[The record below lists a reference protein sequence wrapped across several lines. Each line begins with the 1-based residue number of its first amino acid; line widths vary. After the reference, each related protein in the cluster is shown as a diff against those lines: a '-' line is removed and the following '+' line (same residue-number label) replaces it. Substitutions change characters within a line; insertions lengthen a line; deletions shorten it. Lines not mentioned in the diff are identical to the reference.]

1 MAIDPLKYP
10 IAFRTPRRLNAS
22 SAWLEHIPFAMFL
35 VDLLRPDVVLE
46 LGTQKG
52 DSYCA
57 FCEAVDVLGLST
69 RCYAVDTWAG
79 DPQSGTYGPEV
90 LADLRAHHDPLYG
103 GFSRLIQS
111 TFDEA
116 LAYFADGSIDLLHID
131 GYHTYEAVRHDF
143 EAWLPKMSR
152 RGVVLFHDINVRE
165 RDFGAW
171 RLWDEV
177 KGLHPSLAF
186 VHTHGLGV
194 LGVGAALPDGTREL
208 FGWSDEETIA
218 VRSYFFRLGHGLRLL
233 TDVDVAQRCLADER
247 AERERVAGSLR
258 GDLERANEA
267 GVKRDRVIDA
277 LKGQLE
283 QAKEV
288 AAAQERV
295 AESLK
300 GALQDAK
307 DTGAEWERA
316 AESLKGEL
324 HQAKEAVAEQGR
336 SVESL
341 RDELE
346 RAEQTGSDREREMQL
361 LQGKIER
368 AREQELY
375 SVQRETAG
383 LRHEL
388 NTLLNSRS
396 WKLTAP
402 LRRLWSA
409 LEGLNGTRRS

>member
-1 MAIDPLKYP
+1 MALTFDPLKYP

-57 FCEAVDVLGLST
+57 FCEAVDVLGLNT

-79 DPQSGTYGPEV
+79 DSHSGTYGPEV

-143 EAWLPKMSR
+143 EAWLPKVSR

-165 RDFGAW
+165 RDFGVW
-171 RLWDEV
+171 RLWEEV
-177 KGLHPSLAF
+177 KGLHPSLEF

-194 LGVGAALPDGTREL
+194 LGVGAALPDGTREW
-208 FGWSDEETIA
+208 FGLSDEETAA
-218 VRSYFFRLGHGLRLL
+218 VRCYFFRLGHGLRLL
-233 TDVDVAQRCLADER
+233 TDVDVMQRSLADER
-247 AERERVAGSLR
+247 AERERVTGSLS
-258 GDLERANEA
+258 GDLERANDV
-267 GVKRDRVIDA
+267 GVERERVIDV

-283 QAKEV
+283 QARE
-288 AAAQERV
+288 AAAEQERV
-295 AESLK
+295 
-300 GALQDAK
+300 
-307 DTGAEWERA
+307 

-341 RDELE
+341 SDELE
-346 RAEQTGSDREREMQL
+346 RAKQTGSDREREVQL
-361 LQGKIER
+361 LQAKIER
-368 AREQELY
+368 VREQALY

-402 LRRLWSA
+402 LRRIWSA
-409 LEGLNGTRRS
+409 LKLCLPAYFVP

>member
-1 MAIDPLKYP
+1 MAFVFDPLKYP

-22 SAWLEHIPFAMFL
+22 SAWLEHIPFAMCL
-35 VDLLRPDVVLE
+35 VDLLRPDVIVE

-57 FCEAVDVLGLST
+57 FCEAVDVLGLGT

-79 DPQSGTYGPEV
+79 DPHSGTYGVEV

-116 LAYFADGSIDLLHID
+116 LAHFADGSVELLHVD

-165 RDFGAW
+165 RGFGAW
-171 RLWDEV
+171 RLWEEV
-177 KGLHPSLAF
+177 KGLHPSLEF
-186 VHTHGLGV
+186 VHAHGLGV
-194 LGVGAALPDGTREL
+194 LGVGAALPDGIREW
-208 FGWSDEETIA
+208 FGLSDGETGA
-218 VRSYFFRLGHGLRLL
+218 VRSYFVRLGHGLRLL
-233 TDVDVAQRCLADER
+233 AEMDVMQRCLADGR
-247 AERERVAGSLR
+247 AERERASEVGV
-258 GDLERANEA
+258 ERE
-267 GVKRDRVIDA
+267 RVIDA

-283 QAKEV
+283 REKAAV
-288 AAAQERV
+288 AEQERV

-300 GALQDAK
+300 EALRDAK
-307 DTGAEWERA
+307 DTGA
-316 AESLKGEL
+316 
-324 HQAKEAVAEQGR
+324 QQGR

-341 RDELE
+341 REELE
-346 RAEQTGSDREREMQL
+346 RMRQRGSDRERDVQL
-361 LQGKIER
+361 LQAEIER
-368 AREQELY
+368 VRDQELY
-375 SVQRETAG
+375 PVRRETTG
-383 LRHEL
+383 LRHQL

-402 LRRLWSA
+402 LRRLRSA
-409 LEGLNGTRRS
+409 LGGLNGARRS